1 MELQEKIESLVLT
14 IDRYKDSDFA
24 LTQWSNFGVVDTKK
38 ICTSIFDKELSRE
51 VFNLYR
57 EIKNKSD
64 KEDFIEFFI
73 KYFVKLNKKI
83 NDEEKQKIIESL
95 AVAVFAG
102 ISFTEINKFLLKR
115 NDLLKDFYFK
125 ININKERESIYLP
138 NGHVLRKSFR
148 KIEDNSINA
157 YEIEQNCIAYKFL
170 FMNSIF
176 KSKTLL
182 RKIKIESIEE
192 LIINKSKKS
201 TRNEQE
207 FKNVCLF
214 GLEETNR
221 HRGSLE
227 FKISSK
233 LKMLDVNQLRID
245 KENIKEIKEKSID
258 IEDIML
264 IELPHNRFYD
274 MDHDEMIFRFFEI
287 IKRTNKQVFLLT
299 PNNKDNLNSKII
311 SDKKSQLYY
320 LSFLMLRSRLSELP
334 IDLLA
339 KFLKL
344 ILNSKTT
351 FLFEKFLMKINK
363 HINLESRYK
372 SDSIKYVNY
381 YDLFKNLPEEH
392 LKDVQKFLKENPNSL
407 DENKTFTKDA
417 YELFELNMYF

>member
-1 MELQEKIESLVLT
+1 MKLQEKIENLVLT
-14 IDRYKDSDFA
+14 IDRYKDSSFA
-24 LTQWSNFGVVDTKK
+24 LDRWTTTGIVETRD
-38 ICTSIFDKELSRE
+38 ICISMFDKELSRA
-51 VFNLYR
+51 VSNLYR
-57 EIKNKSD
+57 EIKNKAD

-95 AVAVFAG
+95 AVAVFTG

-125 ININKERESIYLP
+125 ININKERESICLP
-138 NGHVLRKSFR
+138 NGHLLRKSFS
-148 KIEDNSINA
+148 KVEDNSINV
-157 YEIEQNCIAYKFL
+157 YEIEANCIAYKFL
-170 FMNSIF
+170 NMHSFF

-192 LIINKSKKS
+192 LIMDKLKKS
-201 TRNEQE
+201 TRNESE
-207 FKNVCLF
+207 FKNNCLF
-214 GLEETNR
+214 GIENLHIHGAN
-221 HRGSLE
+221 LE

-233 LKMLDVNQLRID
+233 LRMMDINQLRVD
-245 KENIKEIKEKSID
+245 KENIKEIKEKSFDVND
-258 IEDIML
+258 IIL
-264 IELPHNRFYD
+264 IELPHNRFYNQ
-274 MDHDEMIFRFFEI
+274 HHNEIIFRFFEI

-344 ILNSKTT
+344 ILNSKTA
-351 FLFEKFLMKINK
+351 FLFERYLMKINK
-363 HINLESRYK
+363 HLNLEHRSR
-372 SDSIKYVNY
+372 SDSVIYANY
-381 YDLFKNLPEEH
+381 YDLFKNLPEEY

-407 DENKTFTKDA
+407 NENKTFTKDA